1 MKLASIFRNRPAL
14 GRELHS
20 LFTRLG
26 ISFENSRRLVH
37 LIKFLKR
44 PIASLQR
51 THAYVRIKNERNI
64 LIEDGFAFFTLQN
77 IGASSKGA
85 KKCLELWEARC
96 KGDEFDS
103 RLLWADKYQEITFL
117 RNCLLPNDLN
127 ENPEILELIL
137 NKNILEAATYHLK
150 TIPILASAQI
160 WWSTSEATAQG
171 NFNTGSQQFHLDQE
185 DKRQLKV
192 FIFLNE
198 IHKDNGPF
206 TFYTETDTE
215 KIKAKTNYKRGRLD
229 EVEIDQT
236 SQTDNKVVLLGKF
249 GEGLAV
255 DTSQCLHMG
264 SRVYKGERLVLMLHF
279 VPYNVH
285 LEPKGLLPGKFVDK
299 TDLSSFQK
307 MICVSEY

>member
-1 MKLASIFRNRPAL
+1 M
-14 GRELHS
+14 
-20 LFTRLG
+20 
-26 ISFENSRRLVH
+26 
-37 LIKFLKR
+37 
-44 PIASLQR
+44 
-51 THAYVRIKNERNI
+51 I
-64 LIEDGFAFFTLQN
+64 LIEDGFARFTLQN

-85 KKCLELWEARC
+85 KKCVELWKTRC

-103 RLLWADKYQEITFL
+103 RLPWATRHQEITFL
-117 RNCLLPNDLN
+117 RNCLLPGDLN

-150 TIPILASAQI
+150 TIPILAGTQI
-160 WWSTSEATAQG
+160 WWSTSEATARG

-185 DKRQLKV
+185 DSKQLKV

-198 IHKDNGPF
+198 IHEGNGPF
-206 TFYTETDTE
+206 TFYSETDTE
-215 KIKAKTNYKRGRLD
+215 KIKAATNYKRGRLD

-236 SQTDNKVVLLGKF
+236 SQTDNKIILLGKF

-255 DTSQCLHMG
+255 DTSKCLHMG

-285 LEPKGLLPGKFVDK
+285 LEPRGLLPGQFLDK
-299 TDLSSFQK
+299 TCLTSFQK
-307 MICVSEY
+307 MICVSNY